1 MKITQTAN
9 LEYCLLSTR
18 RDSSQLLVL
27 ALCMGLGI
35 VDEIERFSSIREEQR
50 RERFDLSHGI

>member
-9 LEYCLLSTR
+9 LEYCLFSTC